1 MMLMWFQLFNE
12 VLLASATCFV
22 ISYVYSSWKKT
33 TKTDDDDDHDDDHDD
48 DDDDDHDYHHDVED
62 DDDDDKPSRRSIYMI
77 FHETYDGTNVV
88 TLDWARI
95 PIIVNLL
102 TQKYNDPPSGGQW
115 RYREIIEEEEFD
127 ADLYYGGHEDI
138 IKVKTD

>member
-1 MMLMWFQLFNE
+1 MLMWFQLFNE
-12 VLLASATCFV
+12 VLLASATCFF
-22 ISYVYSSWKKT
+22 ISYVAFSWKRT
-33 TKTDDDDDHDDDHDD
+33 IKTDDDDYHNDDDED
-48 DDDDDHDYHHDVED
+48 ED
-62 DDDDDKPSRRSIYMI
+62 DEDDKPSRRPIYMI

-95 PIIVNLL
+95 PIVVNLL
-102 TQKYNDPPSGGQW
+102 TQKYNDPPSEGQW

-127 ADLYYGGHEDI
+127 ADLYYGSYDNI

>member
-33 TKTDDDDDHDDDHDD
+33 TKTDDDDD
-48 DDDDDHDYHHDVED
+48 DV
-62 DDDDDKPSRRSIYMI
+62 DDDDKPSRRSIYMI

-102 TQKYNDPPSGGQW
+102 TQKYNDPPSEGQW

-138 IKVKTD
+138 IKVKMD

>member
-12 VLLASATCFV
+12 VLVASATCFF

-33 TKTDDDDDHDDDHDD
+33 TKTDDDDDDDYHHDD
-48 DDDDDHDYHHDVED
+48 DDDDDVD
-62 DDDDDKPSRRSIYMI
+62 DNEDDKPSRRPIYMI

-138 IKVKTD
+138 IKVKMD

>member
-12 VLLASATCFV
+12 VLVASATCFV

-33 TKTDDDDDHDDDHDD
+33 TKTDDDDDHD
-48 DDDDDHDYHHDVED
+48 YHHDVDEDED
-62 DDDDDKPSRRSIYMI
+62 DEDDEDDVDEDVEDKTSRRSIYMI

-138 IKVKTD
+138 IKVKMD